1 MNKKINLNEVKEE
14 TFDSILAEKHAKE
27 LEEIVYLNE
36 PKDLPRSN
44 GLHNSIINVMKA
56 VKNIDKSMTVGSGQN
71 SYKGV
76 ADKDVKYIIGTAMAE
91 NNLTCLPIDIQP
103 KVQIDRWEAQETYHG
118 NTQIKQKQSVFTE
131 IIAKFLI
138 THSLTN
144 ESLTIVGYGH
154 GVDTQDK
161 SAGKATT
168 YALKNA
174 LLYSFLVPTGA
185 IDDTDKTHSNAIE
198 VPKAREKKVLTD
210 ARFENALI
218 EISKGNA
225 QVKDLYKFDLT
236 ESQKTA
242 LKGL

>member
-1 MNKKINLNEVKEE
+1 MKKE
-14 TFDSILAEKHAKE
+14 TFDSVLEAEK
-27 LEEIVYLNE
+27 LNQIV
-36 PKDLPRSN
+36 DLPRTS
-44 GLHNSIINVMKA
+44 GLHESIINVMKA

-76 ADKDVKYIIGTAMAE
+76 ADKDVKYIIGSAMAE

-103 KVQIDRWEAQETYHG
+103 KVQIDRWEAQETYNG
-118 NTQIKQKQSVFTE
+118 NTQIKQKQSIFTE
-131 IIAKFLI
+131 VIAKFLI

-185 IDDTDKTHSNAIE
+185 IDDTDKTHSSTIE
-198 VPKAREKKVLTD
+198 VPQKPKPILTM
-210 ARFENALI
+210 ARFENALSGI
-218 EISKGNA
+218 QDGN
-225 QVKDLYKFDLT
+225 VKKEDLFKFELTDL
-236 ESQKTA
+236 QKAA
-242 LKGL
+242 LQLL

>member
-1 MNKKINLNEVKEE
+1 
-14 TFDSILAEKHAKE
+14 
-27 LEEIVYLNE
+27 
-36 PKDLPRSN
+36 
-44 GLHNSIINVMKA
+44 MKA

-76 ADKDVKYIIGTAMAE
+76 ADKDVKYIIGSAMAE

-103 KVQIDRWEAQETYHG
+103 KVQIDRWEAEETY
-118 NTQIKQKQSVFTE
+118 NNKTQIKQKQSIFTE
-131 IIAKFLI
+131 VIAKFLI

-185 IDDTDKTHSNAIE
+185 IDDTDKTHSSAIE
-198 VPKAREKKVLTD
+198 VPQKPKPILTMD
-210 ARFENALI
+210 RFENALVGI
-218 EISKGNA
+218 QEGN
-225 QVKDLYKFDLT
+225 VKKEDLFKFELTDL
-236 ESQKTA
+236 QKAA
-242 LKGL
+242 LQLL

>member
-1 MNKKINLNEVKEE
+1 MKKE
-14 TFDSILAEKHAKE
+14 TFDSVLEAEK
-27 LEEIVYLNE
+27 LNQIVE
-36 PKDLPRSN
+36 LPRTS
-44 GLHNSIINVMKA
+44 GLLESIINVMKA

-76 ADKDVKYIIGTAMAE
+76 ADKDVKYIIGSAMAE

-103 KVQIDRWEAQETYHG
+103 KVQIDRWEAQETYNG
-118 NTQIKQKQSVFTE
+118 NTQIKQKQSIFTE
-131 IIAKFLI
+131 VIAKFLI

-185 IDDTDKTHSNAIE
+185 IDDTDKTHSSAIE
-198 VPKAREKKVLTD
+198 VPQKPKPILTMD
-210 ARFENALI
+210 RFENALSGI
-218 EISKGNA
+218 QEGN
-225 QVKDLYKFDLT
+225 VKKEDLFKFELTDL
-236 ESQKTA
+236 QKAA
-242 LKGL
+242 LQLL